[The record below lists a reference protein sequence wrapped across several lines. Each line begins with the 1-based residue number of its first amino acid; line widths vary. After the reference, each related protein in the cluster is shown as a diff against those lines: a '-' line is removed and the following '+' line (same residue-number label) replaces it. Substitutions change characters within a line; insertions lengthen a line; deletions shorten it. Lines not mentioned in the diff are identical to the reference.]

1 MRRSES
7 DSLKGWIPIY
17 LSLVEGLATAELAH
31 ARGIRFTSSFFLED
45 SQRILRKP
53 FNSVFRRNIS
63 IEELTRIVEE
73 APGVMPTG
81 FIFHLSRCGST
92 LFSQALASST
102 KNIVLSEP
110 EPLDMILSARFNHP
124 WVTEEM
130 QVAWLRAVAGK
141 LFQPR
146 FGESRGFVKFD
157 SWHTLYL
164 PLIAHA
170 FPDVPMIFLYRD
182 PVEILASQMRLPG
195 MQSIR
200 GGKVGMVFGITFEAA
215 MSLSPE
221 EYCATIL
228 ARTCASFLD
237 HYDWLARERRV
248 ELVNYTQLPEYLW
261 ENLPEVFDLSASPE
275 ELQLMRDAAK
285 RDAKQPTSQF
295 EPDTLKKQRGATD
308 AMRRASQMIVQPYYE
323 QLEAI
328 RTATQK

>member
-1 MRRSES
+1 
-7 DSLKGWIPIY
+7 
-17 LSLVEGLATAELAH
+17 
-31 ARGIRFTSSFFLED
+31 
-45 SQRILRKP
+45 
-53 FNSVFRRNIS
+53 
-63 IEELTRIVEE
+63 
-73 APGVMPTG
+73 
-81 FIFHLSRCGST
+81 
-92 LFSQALASST
+92 
-102 KNIVLSEP
+102 
-110 EPLDMILSARFNHP
+110 
-124 WVTEEM
+124 
-130 QVAWLRAVAGK
+130 
-141 LFQPR
+141 
-146 FGESRGFVKFD
+146 
-157 SWHTLYL
+157 
-164 PLIAHA
+164 
-170 FPDVPMIFLYRD
+170 
-182 PVEILASQMRLPG
+182 